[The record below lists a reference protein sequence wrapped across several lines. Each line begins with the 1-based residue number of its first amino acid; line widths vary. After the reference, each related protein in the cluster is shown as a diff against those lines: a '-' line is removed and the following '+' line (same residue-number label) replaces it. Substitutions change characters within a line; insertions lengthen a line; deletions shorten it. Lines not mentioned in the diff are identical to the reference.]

1 MDEIRERLV
10 NIIVERLAVTPDQ
23 VTDDASFVQDLG
35 ADSLDTADLLMIFE
49 QEFEVKIPDEATE
62 KIQTVGDA
70 LKYIEQ
76 AKEA

>member
-1 MDEIRERLV
+1 MDEIREKLV

-49 QEFEVKIPDEATE
+49 TEFEVKIPDEATE